1 MMIATNISAFHHIDP
16 LVLTKIGVE
25 LMLILTECFS

>member
-1 MMIATNISAFHHIDP
+1 MMIATNISVVHQIDP

-25 LMLILTECFS
+25 LMLILTDCFS